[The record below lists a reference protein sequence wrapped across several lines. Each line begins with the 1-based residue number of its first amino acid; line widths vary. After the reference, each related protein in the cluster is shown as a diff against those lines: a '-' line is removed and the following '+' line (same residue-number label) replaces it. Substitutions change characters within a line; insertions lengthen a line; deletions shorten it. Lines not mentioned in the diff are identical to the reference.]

1 MGSEMEESKE
11 FVGEKNWKKTIFGR
25 LKPYLLCVFCSFRY
39 AAFNI
44 ISMVCLDKGMSR
56 YVLVAY
62 GYVFGT
68 VATAFLA
75 LLLERKNENKISLPA
90 CIDILLLGLLGT
102 SGRIVFYA
110 GMEYTSPA
118 FASAM
123 NNLVPSITF
132 ILAIFFRMEKLN
144 LLKLS
149 GQAKIAGTIIAF
161 GGATLMTLYKD
172 LLAAAFYI
180 VQATAVKKYPAPT
193 TFTTLSGLSGTIMAI
208 IAAAVPDHRA
218 SSWRLSLNI
227 TLIAPL
233 YIAGFN
239 IISKVYLDKGMS
251 VYVLV
256 AYGVLNR
263 ILFYIGLEHTS
274 SAFAAAMN
282 NLTPLMTFIL
292 AILCRMEKLDISKL
306 SGLAKL
312 GGTIVGLGGATLM
325 TLYKGITVLSVH
337 NPYTHQQKSA
347 SKIFQDKKLVIGSLV
362 LLIQTIT
369 AAALII
375 LQTTTVRNYPA
386 PMTLTSLISLVGT
399 LLSTTLAAMID
410 HKASSWRLSWDNTLV
425 APIYNGI
432 VIFGITI
439 FVQTR
444 VIQMR
449 GPVFTSAFRPLT
461 TVIVAIMALLILG
474 EELHLGGVIG
484 ATMIILGLYAILW
497 GKEDEKKKRLMEPV
511 ICDKEIEIKA
521 EKQ

>member
-1 MGSEMEESKE
+1 MEETKE
-11 FVGEKNWKKTIFGR
+11 CVGGGRSRNWKEKM
-25 LKPYLLCVFCSFRY
+25 LLEKMKPYLLSIFVAFC
-39 AAFNI
+39 
-44 ISMVCLDKGMSR
+44 
-56 YVLVAY
+56 
-62 GYVFGT
+62 
-68 VATAFLA
+68 
-75 LLLERKNENKISLPA
+75 
-90 CIDILLLGLLGT
+90 
-102 SGRIVFYA
+102 
-110 GMEYTSPA
+110 
-118 FASAM
+118 
-123 NNLVPSITF
+123 
-132 ILAIFFRMEKLN
+132 
-144 LLKLS
+144 
-149 GQAKIAGTIIAF
+149 Q
-161 GGATLMTLYKD
+161 
-172 LLAAAFYI
+172 
-180 VQATAVKKYPAPT
+180 
-193 TFTTLSGLSGTIMAI
+193 
-208 IAAAVPDHRA
+208 
-218 SSWRLSLNI
+218 
-227 TLIAPL
+227 
-233 YIAGFN
+233 AGFN
-239 IISKVYLDKGMS
+239 IISKVYLDKGMN

-256 AYGVLNR
+256 AYGFAIGAVTTAVLASLFERKNESKLSLPTCLNIFLLGFLGVLNR

-399 LLSTTLAAMID
+399 LLSTTLAAIID

>member
-1 MGSEMEESKE
+1 MEETKE
-11 FVGEKNWKKTIFGR
+11 CVGGGRSRNWKEKM
-25 LKPYLLCVFCSFRY
+25 LLEKMKPYLLSIFVAFC
-39 AAFNI
+39 
-44 ISMVCLDKGMSR
+44 
-56 YVLVAY
+56 
-62 GYVFGT
+62 
-68 VATAFLA
+68 
-75 LLLERKNENKISLPA
+75 
-90 CIDILLLGLLGT
+90 
-102 SGRIVFYA
+102 
-110 GMEYTSPA
+110 
-118 FASAM
+118 
-123 NNLVPSITF
+123 
-132 ILAIFFRMEKLN
+132 
-144 LLKLS
+144 
-149 GQAKIAGTIIAF
+149 Q
-161 GGATLMTLYKD
+161 
-172 LLAAAFYI
+172 
-180 VQATAVKKYPAPT
+180 
-193 TFTTLSGLSGTIMAI
+193 
-208 IAAAVPDHRA
+208 
-218 SSWRLSLNI
+218 
-227 TLIAPL
+227 
-233 YIAGFN
+233 AGFN
-239 IISKVYLDKGMS
+239 IISKVYLDKGMN

-256 AYGVLNR
+256 AYGFAIGAVTTAVLASLFER

-399 LLSTTLAAMID
+399 LLSTTLAAIID

>member
-25 LKPYLLCVFCSFRY
+25 LKPYLLCVFCSFCY

-75 LLLERKNENKISLPA
+75 LLLERKIENKISLPA

-161 GGATLMTLYKD
+161 GGATLMTLYKGITVVSLHASHTHAASKILIYRNLIKGSLLLLFSD

-180 VQATAVKKYPAPT
+180 VQATAVKKYPAPMT
-193 TFTTLSGLSGTIMAI
+193 LTTLSGLSGTIMAI

-233 YIAGFN
+233 YI
-239 IISKVYLDKGMS
+239 
-251 VYVLV
+251 
-256 AYGVLNR
+256 
-263 ILFYIGLEHTS
+263 
-274 SAFAAAMN
+274 
-282 NLTPLMTFIL
+282 
-292 AILCRMEKLDISKL
+292 
-306 SGLAKL
+306 
-312 GGTIVGLGGATLM
+312 
-325 TLYKGITVLSVH
+325 
-337 NPYTHQQKSA
+337 
-347 SKIFQDKKLVIGSLV
+347 
-362 LLIQTIT
+362 
-369 AAALII
+369 
-375 LQTTTVRNYPA
+375 
-386 PMTLTSLISLVGT
+386 
-399 LLSTTLAAMID
+399 
-410 HKASSWRLSWDNTLV
+410 
-425 APIYNGI
+425 GI
-432 VIFGITI
+432 VIFGITTYI
-439 FVQTR
+439 QTIVVR
-444 VIQMR
+444 TN
-449 GPVFTSAFRPLT
+449 GPVFVTAFRPLI
-461 TVIVAIMALLILG
+461 TVIVAIMGPFILG
-474 EELHLGGVIG
+474 EALHLGGIIG
-484 ATMIILGLYAILW
+484 ATMIILGLYVTLW
-497 GKEDEKKKRLMEPV
+497 GKEEEKQSSSHQLETPV
-511 ICDKEIEIKA
+511 ICDQEIEIRSQK
-521 EKQ
+521 